1 MTKYVKADENAV
13 NTDMVTEMV
22 IIDSPRN
29 PHRSD
34 PAYWQYTPDLLRDM
48 VVACAL
54 THQVLRCQSSQ
65 DSFPSAS
72 QMVSINGSRMASWQ
86 NPSMATIYKHQ
97 RNVLKILGELIVD
110 TELRYSDIVL
120 GVIIGL
126 IRVEVCSL
134 RQTREHG

>member
-1 MTKYVKADENAV
+1 
-13 NTDMVTEMV
+13 MVTDMV
-22 IIDSPRN
+22 IIDSPKN

-34 PAYWQYTPDLLRDM
+34 PAYWQYIPELLRDM
-48 VVACAL
+48 VIASAL

-65 DSFPSAS
+65 DSFPPAH
-72 QMVSINGSRMASWQ
+72 QMININRNRMASWQ

-97 RNVLKILGELIVD
+97 RNVLHTMGELIVD

-126 IRVEVCSL
+126 IRVEVCPL
-134 RQTREHG
+134 LQPREHELMRK